1 MIPLRDD
8 TPSASRPLV
17 TYLLIL
23 VNVLVFLYM
32 VRLGSAAAVERL
44 IFAWGAVPGEVTG
57 RAGGQPLLAY
67 PTLVTSMFM
76 HGGWAHLL
84 GNMLYLW
91 IFGDNVEDL
100 MGHGGFL
107 LFYLLAGVI
116 AVGAHIASSPASR
129 VPLVGASG
137 AIAGVLGAYLVLFP
151 RARIVSLIPFGFF
164 LRVVAVPAIFFLP
177 VWFLLQFIQ
186 GLATLGGETAGVAWW
201 AHIGGFVAG
210 VALVRLFVRAR
221 RSAPW

>member
-23 VNVLVFLYM
+23 TNVLVFLYM
-32 VRLGSAAAVERL
+32 VRLGSAAAVERF
-44 IFAWGAVPGEVTG
+44 IFAWGAVPGEITG
-57 RAGGQPLLAY
+57 RAGGQPVLAY
-67 PTLVTSMFM
+67 PTLLTSMFM

-107 LFYLLAGVI
+107 LFYLLAGLL

-164 LRVVAVPAIFFLP
+164 LRVVAVPAVFFLP
-177 VWFLLQFIQ
+177 IWFLLQFIQ

-201 AHIGGFVAG
+201 AHIAGFVAG
-210 VALVRLFVRAR
+210 VALVRVFARAR